1 MLKFYHTKLQFFSKK
16 STQQA
21 VNFNENQREKQVEF
35 SIPIRLPRQ
44 STLLVRKLF
53 PIKNARHFSR

>member
-44 STLLVRKLF
+44 STLLVQLF
-53 PIKNARHFSR
+53 